1 MRRLQRLLLTESLLK
16 NVNMWLIFSR
26 KSRRSLKFLGLP
38 PSTNPIVKTIASRKL
53 FIKRKMVEKSCQKY
67 LDVIALKLSTFYVF
81 KQKHTLGATFGDV
94 LEAIKIEKDQKPR
107 WQHIFEPYSYEQE
120 DENGDWIQIN
130 EGDPR
135 FPIPLPKLFTNDE
148 WKKLEKIDKSTSIS
162 NHALP
167 FTSKGKCLVVLPH
180 SDFNDEMVLL
190 LKTIGVK
197 STVFSSPDDLE
208 VMDEDFLSFY

>member
-1 MRRLQRLLLTESLLK
+1 
-16 NVNMWLIFSR
+16 
-26 KSRRSLKFLGLP
+26 
-38 PSTNPIVKTIASRKL
+38 
-53 FIKRKMVEKSCQKY
+53 MVEKSCQKY